1 MKKYLLLFAVCY
13 AAHTNAQI
21 TIDAGTNQQ
30 LNQLRPCTG
39 ELNAVAAVSL
49 GQQRRTTT
57 VFNHNGGTFD
67 SPALLST
74 TINVKNSSCVVVHF
88 SANTYIADNSVVY
101 QVRIDGVPME
111 GHLTSVLP
119 AVGNS
124 SQPIVLEAHLDSND
138 VKTYRMSSYSFFSR
152 VSPGTHKIEVM
163 VAGCCS
169 ANTSGSPIVVADNA
183 TLIVQY
189 NKN

>member
-13 AAHTNAQI
+13 AAHTHAQI
-21 TIDAGTNQQ
+21 TIDSGKSQQ
-30 LNQLRPCTG
+30 LKKVMPCTG
-39 ELNAVAAVSL
+39 ELNAVTAVSL
-49 GQQRRTTT
+49 GQERRTTT

-67 SPALLST
+67 SSPLLSA
-74 TINVKNSSCVVVHF
+74 TINAKNSSCVVVNF
-88 SANTYIADNSVVY
+88 SANTYIADNSVMY
-101 QVRIDGVPME
+101 QVRMDGVPME

-124 SQPIVLEAHLDSND
+124 AQPIVLEGDEDGAAT
-138 VKTYRMSSYSFFSR
+138 KTYRMSSYSFFGKA
-152 VSPGTHKIEVM
+152 SPGNHKIEVM

-169 ANTSGSPIVVADNA
+169 ANISGSPVVVADNA